1 MARAKKTDRAEARRR
16 ARAAAAEAAA
26 AEAESSPSSSRPPA
40 AGSGQTQ
47 ATGPARPSV
56 LDAFRGA
63 MRPIDLRGDIGRIP
77 WLVTK
82 TYSVWLPSLLVV
94 AATLLFALGGGAMQG
109 IPGLA
114 FNLFVFPP
122 PMATAFLAGVLTDRM
137 SYMAGFLVGLV
148 SAIVFGAYV
157 LIAQI
162 PGTQLALSDRAG
174 YVLYGLVVSPLAGL
188 AIGGFAGFYRRFL
201 RRANPNSGRRQ
212 NPPSKGSKAPARR

>member
-1 MARAKKTDRAEARRR
+1 VARAKKTDRAEARRR

-26 AEAESSPSSSRPPA
+26 ASESSPASSSQSATGGGTAQA
-40 AGSGQTQ
+40 A
-47 ATGPARPSV
+47 GPARPSV
-56 LDAFRGA
+56 LDALRGA
-63 MRPIDLRGDIGRIP
+63 ARPIDLRGDIGRIP

-82 TYSVWLPSLLVV
+82 TYAVWVPSVLVI
-94 AATLLFALGGGAMQG
+94 AATVLFAVGGGTMQG

-137 SYMAGFLVGLV
+137 SYMAGFLVGVV
-148 SAIVFGAYV
+148 SAVIFGVYV
-157 LIAQI
+157 LVAQI
-162 PGTQLALSDRAG
+162 PGSTLTLSDRAG

>member
-16 ARAAAAEAAA
+16 ARVAAAAE
-26 AEAESSPSSSRPPA
+26 EPA
-40 AGSGQTQ
+40 ASS
-47 ATGPARPSV
+47 ATGAASASPAETSGPARPSV
-56 LDAFRGA
+56 LGAFRGA
-63 MRPIDLRGDIGRIP
+63 VRPVDLRGDIGQIP

-82 TYSVWLPSLLVV
+82 TYAVWLPSLLVV
-94 AATLLFALGGGAMQG
+94 VSTALFALSGGTMQG

-122 PMATAFLAGVLTDRM
+122 PMATAFLAGVLTERM

-157 LIAQI
+157 LVAQI
-162 PGTQLALSDRAG
+162 PGTQLTLADRGG

-188 AIGGFAGFYRRFL
+188 AIGAFAGFYRRFL
-201 RRANPNSGRRQ
+201 RRANPNAGRRQ
-212 NPPSKGSKAPARR
+212 TPPSKGSKAAARR